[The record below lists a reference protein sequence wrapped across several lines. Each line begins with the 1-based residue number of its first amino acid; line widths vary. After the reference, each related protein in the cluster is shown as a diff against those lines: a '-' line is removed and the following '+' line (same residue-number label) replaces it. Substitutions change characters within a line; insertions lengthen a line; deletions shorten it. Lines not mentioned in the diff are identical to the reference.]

1 MRAMRP
7 MGSPDSEFTGAP
19 SGFIGPIPPIARIAP
34 SCFHV
39 SAVFQKSKEKPAWR
53 IAGRVNEVN
62 GVSEVS
68 SWGRPPLSDGSTKW
82 PRPGGV
88 LDKVDK
94 VDKVDPE
101 TWTRLTLLT
110 LLTPPGRGILR
121 TNETQHQASSP
132 QFWDIT
138 NLFYLVWRSWR
149 PWRLK
154 IFWAGVTI
162 WSRLPLLG

>member
-1 MRAMRP
+1 MVADIHFRNFHFHCP
-7 MGSPDSEFTGAP
+7 PSDS
-19 SGFIGPIPPIARIAP
+19 IGPIPPIARIAP

-68 SWGRPPLSDGSTKW
+68 SWGCHPLSDRSIKW

-88 LDKVDK
+88 LDKA
-94 VDKVDPE
+94 DKVDPE
-101 TWTRLTLLT
+101 AWTRLTLLT

-121 TNETQHQASSP
+121 TNETQHQASPPSFGTSP
-132 QFWDIT
+132 I
-138 NLFYLVWRSWR
+138 Y
-149 PWRLK
+149 
-154 IFWAGVTI
+154 
-162 WSRLPLLG
+162 

>member
-1 MRAMRP
+1 

-62 GVSEVS
+62 GINEVPFGS
-68 SWGRPPLSDGSTKW
+68 RPSLSDGSTKW
-82 PRPGGV
+82 SRPAGV

-94 VDKVDPE
+94 IDKVDPE
-101 TWTRLTLLT
+101 IWT
-110 LLTPPGRGILR
+110 
-121 TNETQHQASSP
+121 
-132 QFWDIT
+132 
-138 NLFYLVWRSWR
+138 
-149 PWRLK
+149 
-154 IFWAGVTI
+154 
-162 WSRLPLLG
+162 